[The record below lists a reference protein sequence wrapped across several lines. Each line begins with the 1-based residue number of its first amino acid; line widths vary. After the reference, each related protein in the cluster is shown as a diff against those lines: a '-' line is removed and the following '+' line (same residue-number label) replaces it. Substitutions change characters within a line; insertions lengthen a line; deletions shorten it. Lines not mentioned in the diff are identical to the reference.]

1 MKASRRQSFPDYI
14 TNELL
19 NELEGIDGVASVS
32 DKGIVTE
39 QENVV
44 LSQDKLDK
52 LNKKISAALDNQFGD
67 AEDKISKG

>member
-1 MKASRRQSFPDYI
+1 MTAVDFEGKSQTELSDYI

-44 LSQDKLDK
+44 L
-52 LNKKISAALDNQFGD
+52 FTG
-67 AEDKISKG
+67 